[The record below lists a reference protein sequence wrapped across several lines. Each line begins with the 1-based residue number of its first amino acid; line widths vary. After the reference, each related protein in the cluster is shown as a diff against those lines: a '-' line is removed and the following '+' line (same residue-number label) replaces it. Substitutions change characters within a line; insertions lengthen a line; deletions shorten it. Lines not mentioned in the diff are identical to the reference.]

1 MVAQERDEGGCGA
14 GGRRGRAA
22 QVSKFGS
29 KSRGSLSRMC
39 LGKALQGDLRDGVDC
54 DGQCSQPEGA
64 SSAHPMKEYAYAQR
78 SAKDSC

>member
-14 GGRRGRAA
+14 GGRRGRVA
-22 QVSKFGS
+22 QGLS
-29 KSRGSLSRMC
+29 KSRGSRSRTS

-78 SAKDSC
+78 SAKGSC